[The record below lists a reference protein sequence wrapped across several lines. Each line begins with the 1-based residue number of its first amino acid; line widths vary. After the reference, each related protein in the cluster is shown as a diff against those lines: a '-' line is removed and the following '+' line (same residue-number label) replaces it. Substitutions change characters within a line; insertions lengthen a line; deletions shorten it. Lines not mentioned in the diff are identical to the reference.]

1 MDFLHKCYWYHIN
14 IIIIHLADFK
24 QPPIAE
30 FLGAKAPLEI
40 ASVSQSVSQS
50 PKSLEIAVNVQS
62 DVSRDREKYQV
73 VLRGIKSYQDVSR
86 GIEMYQEVSRCIKTL
101 DTFRRIQMH

>member
-1 MDFLHKCYWYHIN
+1 MS
-14 IIIIHLADFK
+14 
-24 QPPIAE
+24 E
-30 FLGAKAPLEI
+30 SE
-40 ASVSQSVSQS
+40 SV
-50 PKSLEIAVNVQS
+50 IAVNVQS

-101 DTFRRIQMH
+101 DTFRQIQML